1 MKKATAILLSAI
13 LMIGMTATA
22 FAADWQDAYS
32 AKMDEL
38 AVNDMYPE
46 AEGPWGSWDR
56 VSFYDIDDNGI
67 PEMFYNGTV
76 YSVEN
81 GNAKKV
87 GSGNFSY
94 VVPAN
99 DSILLSHVQ
108 QDMFGEWWMAEVK
121 LENGKLAPQHE
132 DIMKNGKVVVSP
144 EKLFAYAD
152 YDHQKYMLKGR
163 RVNNDSELWK
173 QVEKQA
179 VWLEDTYA
187 YSVRKSSKPLTTF
200 VQARVEQA
208 SPSQQKI
215 TVNGKRV
222 NVTGYLIDGSNYC
235 KLRDVAY
242 MLKDTDSSFD
252 VAWDNARKKVLI
264 QTEKSYQGDLKQQK
278 MVKKQ
283 ATAVY
288 DGILCDGVQYQAK
301 AYLIDGNNYFKL
313 RDLMEL
319 VDAEITWNN
328 TTSTVEIH
336 TGN

>member
-13 LMIGMTATA
+13 FMTGMTATA
-22 FAADWQDAYS
+22 FAADWQDAYRT
-32 AKMDEL
+32 KMDEL

-81 GNAKKV
+81 GKAKKV

-121 LENGKLAPQHE
+121 LENGSLTPKAE
-132 DIMKNGKVVVSP
+132 DIMKNGKVIVSP

-152 YDHQKYMLKGR
+152 YDHQKYM
-163 RVNNDSELWK
+163 VNGKKVSGDADLWK

-187 YSVRKSSKPLTTF
+187 YSVRKSNKSLTTF
-200 VQARVEQA
+200 VQERTEQA

-215 TVNGKRV
+215 TVNGKKM

-252 VAWDNARKKVLI
+252 VVWDNARKKVLI
-264 QTEKSYQGDLKQQK
+264 QTGKAYQGDLKQQK
-278 MVKKQ
+278 MVKKL
-283 ATAVY
+283 ATVVY

>member
-1 MKKATAILLSAI
+1 MKKATAIFLSAI
-13 LMIGMTATA
+13 LMTGTTTTA
-22 FAADWQDAYS
+22 FAADWQDAYRG
-32 AKMDEL
+32 KMDEL
-38 AVNDMYPE
+38 AVGDLYPE
-46 AEGPWGSWDR
+46 VEGPWGFWDR
-56 VSFYDIDDNGI
+56 VSFYDIDNNGI
-67 PEMFYNGTV
+67 PEMFYNGAV

-81 GNAKKV
+81 GKAKKV
-87 GSGNFSY
+87 GFGNFSY
-94 VVPAN
+94 AVPAN

-121 LENGKLAPQHE
+121 LENGKLTPQPE

-152 YDHQKYMLKGR
+152 YDHQKYMMNGKRMSAESVFWEG
-163 RVNNDSELWK
+163 VK
-173 QVEKQA
+173 KQA

-215 TVNGKRV
+215 TVNGEKV

-235 KLRDVAY
+235 KLRDVAF

-252 VAWDNARKKVLI
+252 VAWDNVRKKVLI
-264 QTEKSYQGDLKQQK
+264 QTGKSYQGDLKQQK

-283 ATAVY
+283 AMAVY
-288 DGILCDGVQYQAK
+288 DGILCDGVQHQAK

-313 RDLMEL
+313 RDLVGL

-328 TTSTVEIH
+328 ATSTVDIH